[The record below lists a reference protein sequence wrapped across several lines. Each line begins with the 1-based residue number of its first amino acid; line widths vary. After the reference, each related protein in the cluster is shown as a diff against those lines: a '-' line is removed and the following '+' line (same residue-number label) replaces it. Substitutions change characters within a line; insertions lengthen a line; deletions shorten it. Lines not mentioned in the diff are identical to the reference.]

1 MKILVTGGAG
11 FIGSYFIKYWMDKY
25 PEDNITNLDKLTY
38 AGNLEN
44 LKEVENN
51 PNYKFVKG
59 DICDK
64 DLVMD
69 ITKGIDLIVHF
80 AAESHVDRS
89 IEGPEVFVR
98 TNIMGTQNLLEAAVQ
113 NGSIRFHHVSTDE
126 VFGELPI
133 DKPELKFT
141 EETPYA
147 PKSPYSA
154 SKAASD
160 HLVRAYHHTF
170 KLPITISNTSNNYG
184 PNQHPEKLMPLAIT
198 RAMLDQEIPV
208 YGDGKQIRDWVHVQ
222 DHAHGIELAITKGEI
237 GHTYLFGGD
246 GERENIW
253 IVKKI
258 LEYLDKP
265 ESLIVHV
272 GDRKGHDVRYAI
284 DNSKSEKELGY
295 KPEKS
300 VEDWLKE
307 TVQWYMD
314 NKKWWEPLK
323 PVADKQADRY
333 LSTRLDK

>member
-1 MKILVTGGAG
+1 MN
-11 FIGSYFIKYWMDKY
+11 KY
-25 PEDNITNLDKLTY
+25 PEDYITNLDKLTY

-44 LKEVENN
+44 LLEVENN

-64 DLVMD
+64 DLVMNV
-69 ITKGIDLIVHF
+69 TKEIDLIVHF

-141 EETPYA
+141 EETAYA

-184 PNQHPEKLMPLAIT
+184 PNQYPEKLIPLIVT

-222 DHAHGIELAITKGEI
+222 DHAHGIELAIKDGEI

-253 IVKKI
+253 IVKKV

-300 VEDWLKE
+300 VEEWLKE
-307 TVQWYMD
+307 TVQWYVD
-314 NKKWWEPLK
+314 NEEWWKPLK
-323 PVADKQADRY
+323 SVADKQADRY
-333 LSTRLDK
+333 LATRLEN

>member
-11 FIGSYFIKYWMDKY
+11 FIGSYFIKYWMKKY
-25 PEDNITNLDKLTY
+25 PEDQITNLDILTY

-160 HLVRAYHHTF
+160 HLVRAYYHTF

-184 PNQHPEKLMPLAIT
+184 PNQYPEKLIPLIVT

-222 DHAHGIELAITKGEI
+222 DHVHGIELAIKDGEI

-258 LEYLDKP
+258 LEYLNKP

-307 TVQWYMD
+307 TVQWYVD
-314 NKKWWEPLK
+314 NEEWWKPLK
-323 PVADKQADRY
+323 PIADKQAGKY
-333 LSTRLDK
+333 LSKRLDN